1 MERETAIRLLRKEL
15 DGLRRNIQEDQD
27 LDDEKRASLLASA
40 NDLEEQLDESDDGV
54 SANERI
60 KALLSLFGYEGV
72 TVEDGCG
79 SGEPADDDALSELA
93 KAASNA
99 DSLAIIDEGAI
110 WSKIRRILA
119 KDMELKHILYSD
131 GEDDYYTAQFGMG
144 DGEGRQLVMRV
155 IYTPDAD
162 CIQFRAGYPFNIDR
176 SVLPIAR
183 SFICKRNYEM
193 RYTRIELDARDGEVY
208 ICLVTR
214 VEDPSEPPASFARML
229 NLTISVGFDEYDTL
243 RRYSRAEFTDEERAE
258 FLAEVELI
266 SPLMLE

>member
-1 MERETAIRLLRKEL
+1 MEREKAIKLVQKEIDTLRK
-15 DGLRRNIQEDQD
+15 NIQEDPD

-40 NDLEEQLDESDDGV
+40 HDLSEQLHAEDGNSSDEGL
-54 SANERI
+54 R
-60 KALLSLFGYEGV
+60 ALLTLFGY
-72 TVEDGCG
+72 DGTTIDD
-79 SGEPADDDALSELA
+79 GEPGGEGDALSALA
-93 KAASNA
+93 SADGAAEP
-99 DSLAIIDEGAI
+99 DGKGMWD
-110 WSKIRRILA
+110 KIRHILV
-119 KDMELKHILYSD
+119 DTMELKHILYSD
-131 GEDDYYTAQFGMG
+131 GEDGYYTAQFGMG
-144 DGEGRQLVMRV
+144 DGEGRQLVVKV

-162 CIQFRAGYPFNIDR
+162 CIQFRAGYPFNVDR

-183 SFICKRNYEM
+183 SFVCKRNFEM

-214 VEDPSEPPASFARML
+214 TEDPDEPPASFARML

-243 RRYSRAEFTDEERAE
+243 LRYSRAKFTDEERAE